1 MTLDHEVDPGSDN
14 CQGNVAQG
22 QSSETQLHGTWVF
35 SSSIITC
42 CHYKLELKKSST
54 LG

>member
-35 SSSIITC
+35 SSSITTC